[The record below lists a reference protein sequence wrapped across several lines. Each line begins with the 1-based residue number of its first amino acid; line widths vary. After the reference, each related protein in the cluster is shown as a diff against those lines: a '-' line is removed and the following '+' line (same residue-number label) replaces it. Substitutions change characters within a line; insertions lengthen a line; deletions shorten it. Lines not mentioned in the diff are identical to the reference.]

1 MRKAGVLRPI
11 PPVGK
16 VAPVSEIL
24 LPMQPMKRSQVL
36 SLFLLLFPFAL
47 GGGGL
52 CAQSYSGDA
61 RPAAAANRTTATVQ
75 GRVAKDP
82 GGEPV
87 KKALIELIAEN
98 QNEGGDYTAVTGGD
112 GAFRVE
118 GVVPGRYH
126 LFVER
131 TGYLEV
137 EKHHTRSD
145 GRVLALTAGQEV
157 TDLLVRLQAAA
168 VVEGRVTD
176 EDGDPLADAQ
186 VAVLR
191 QTFVAGRTHWQQ
203 AGAER
208 TNDLGEYRIAGLA
221 AGNYYVSLSPPPD
234 FKSLIAAASS
244 APAVDAHTNEA
255 HASDARADDSSAS
268 SATAYATTYYPGT
281 HDLRQAS
288 AVQLHAGDD
297 FPVNFSLAPSPS
309 VVVRGSIA
317 NLGAGASAL
326 VMLQSKDFNL
336 TLNGAEIR
344 KDGSFE
350 IRDVAPGTY
359 TVVATVSGVPPL
371 MARQALEVGAENVSS
386 LQLVPQAGGWVRG
399 RLRAESKAAARVDPG
414 LFFLALRSAEG
425 DDDVL
430 GALSLGEGFDTVAHV
445 NGDGSFEWKNVPP
458 GRYYVELAGD
468 PGASADWFVK
478 SMGAGGREATDS
490 GFSVGGGVA
499 AVELVASA
507 NGAVVDGV
515 AADAKGEPLANVTV
529 VAVPEARLRTRAD
542 RYRKTVSD
550 QSGHFMLH
558 GLPPGEYTVF
568 AWESVDGEAY
578 YNPEFL
584 KSYDGQGT
592 VLRVSEGE
600 RKSLQLTVIPAPDD
614 QQ

>member
-1 MRKAGVLRPI
+1 VDSGFHI
-11 PPVGK
+11 F
-16 VAPVSEIL
+16 
-24 LPMQPMKRSQVL
+24 LPMQPMKLSHVLLL
-36 SLFLLLFPFAL
+36 SLCAL
-47 GGGGL
+47 GGGTL
-52 CAQSYSGDA
+52 RAQSSSGDV
-61 RPAAAANRTTATVQ
+61 RPSATPNRTTASVQ

-98 QNEGGDYTAVTGGD
+98 QNEGGDYTTVTGGD
-112 GAFRVE
+112 GSFRME
-118 GVVPGRYH
+118 GVVPGRYR

-145 GRVLALTAGQEV
+145 GRVLALTSGQDM

-168 VVEGRVTD
+168 VVDGRVTD

-221 AGNYYVSLSPPPD
+221 AGNYYVSVTPPPD
-234 FKSLIAAASS
+234 FKSLIAAASN
-244 APAVDAHTNEA
+244 APAEDT
-255 HASDARADDSSAS
+255 HANA
-268 SATAYATTYYPGT
+268 ATAYATTYYPGT
-281 HDLRQAS
+281 QDLRQAS

-350 IRDVAPGTY
+350 IRDVAPGAY
-359 TVVATVSGVPPL
+359 TVVATVSGATPL
-371 MARQALEVGAENVSS
+371 MARQALEVGSENVES
-386 LQLVPQAGGWVRG
+386 LHLVPQAGGWVHG
-399 RLRAESKAAARVDPG
+399 RLRVESKAAARLDPSQ
-414 LFFLALRSAEG
+414 FFLALHSAEG

-430 GALSLGEGFDTVAHV
+430 GALALGEGFGTVAHA

-458 GRYYVELAGD
+458 GRYYIELAGD
-468 PGASADWFVK
+468 PGASADWFIK
-478 SMGAGGREATDS
+478 SAAAGGRDATDT

-515 AADAKGEPLANVTV
+515 AVDAKGEPLANATV
-529 VAVPEARLRTRAD
+529 VAVPETRLRARTD

-550 QSGHFMLH
+550 QSGHFTLH
-558 GLPPGEYTVF
+558 GLPPGEYTLF

-584 KSYDGQGT
+584 KSYEGQGT
-592 VLRVSEGE
+592 VLRVNEGE
-600 RKSLQLTVIPAPDD
+600 RKSLRLAVIPAPEDP
-614 QQ
+614 Q

>member
-1 MRKAGVLRPI
+1 MKEVHGLRPI

-16 VAPVSEIL
+16 VAQVFQIL
-24 LPMQPMKRSQVL
+24 LPMQPMKRSHVL
-36 SLFLLLFPFAL
+36 LLFLLLFPLAL
-47 GGGGL
+47 GSGTL
-52 CAQSYSGDA
+52 CAQSSSSDA
-61 RPAAAANRTTATVQ
+61 RPAVAASRATASVQ

-82 GGEPV
+82 GAEPV

-112 GAFRVE
+112 GGFRVE

-131 TGYLEV
+131 TGYLEM

-145 GRVLALTAGQEV
+145 GRVLTLAAGQEV
-157 TDLLVRLQAAA
+157 TDVLVRLQAAA

-176 EDGDPLADAQ
+176 EDGDPLTDAQ

-191 QTFVAGRTHWQQ
+191 QTVVAGRPHWQQ

-208 TNDLGEYRIAGLA
+208 TNDLGEYRIPGLPAGS
-221 AGNYYVSLSPPPD
+221 YYVSVSPPPD
-234 FKSLIAAASS
+234 FKSLIAAASN
-244 APAVDAHTNEA
+244 APAVDVRTTEGHTN
-255 HASDARADDSSAS
+255 DARANESSAS
-268 SATAYATTYYPGT
+268 SPTAYATTYYPGT
-281 HDLRQAS
+281 QDLRQAS

-317 NLGAGASAL
+317 NLGAGSSAL

-359 TVVATVSGVPPL
+359 TVVATVSGATPL
-371 MARQALEVGAENVSS
+371 MARQGLEVGSENVES
-386 LQLVPQAGGWVRG
+386 LHLVPQAGGWVHG
-399 RLRAESKAAARVDPG
+399 RLRLESRAAPRLD
-414 LFFLALRSAEG
+414 LSQFFLALRSAEG

-430 GALSLGEGFDTVAHV
+430 GALSLGEGFATVAHV
-445 NGDGSFEWKNVPP
+445 SGDGGFEWKNVPP

-468 PGASADWFVK
+468 PVASTEWFMK
-478 SMGAGGREATDS
+478 SIAAGGREATDT
-490 GFSVGGGVA
+490 GFSVSSGVTG
-499 AVELVASA
+499 VELVASA

-515 AADAKGEPLANVTV
+515 AVDAQGAPLANATV
-529 VAVPEARLRTRAD
+529 VAVPEARLRARTD

-550 QSGHFMLH
+550 QSGHFTLH
-558 GLPPGEYTVF
+558 GLPPGEYPLF

-578 YNPEFL
+578 YNSEFL
-584 KSYDGQGT
+584 KSYEGQGT
-592 VLRVSEGE
+592 VLRVTEGE
-600 RKSLQLTVIPAPDD
+600 RKSLQLAAIPAPED
-614 QQ
+614 QP

>member
-1 MRKAGVLRPI
+1 MKEVHGLRPI

-16 VAPVSEIL
+16 VAQVFQIL
-24 LPMQPMKRSQVL
+24 LPMQPMKRSHVL
-36 SLFLLLFPFAL
+36 LLFLLLFPLAL
-47 GGGGL
+47 GSGTL
-52 CAQSYSGDA
+52 RAQSSSSDA
-61 RPAAAANRTTATVQ
+61 RPAVAASRATASVQ

-112 GAFRVE
+112 GGFRVE

-145 GRVLALTAGQEV
+145 GRVLALAAGQEV
-157 TDLLVRLQAAA
+157 TDVLVRLQAAA

-176 EDGDPLADAQ
+176 EDGDPLTDAQ

-221 AGNYYVSLSPPPD
+221 AGNYYVSVSPPPD
-234 FKSLIAAASS
+234 FKSLIAAASN
-244 APAVDAHTNEA
+244 APAVDVRTTEGHTN
-255 HASDARADDSSAS
+255 DARANESSAS
-268 SATAYATTYYPGT
+268 SPTAYATTYYPGT
-281 HDLRQAS
+281 QDLRQAS

-317 NLGAGASAL
+317 NLGAGSSAL

-344 KDGSFE
+344 KNGSFE
-350 IRDVAPGTY
+350 IRDVAPGAY
-359 TVVATVSGVPPL
+359 TVVATVSGATPL
-371 MARQALEVGAENVSS
+371 MARQALEVGAENVES
-386 LQLVPQAGGWVRG
+386 LHLVPQAGGWVHG
-399 RLRAESKAAARVDPG
+399 RLRVESKAAARLDPSQ
-414 LFFLALRSAEG
+414 FFLALRSAEG

-458 GRYYVELAGD
+458 GRYYIELAGD
-468 PGASADWFVK
+468 PVGSVDWFVK
-478 SMGAGGREATDS
+478 SMAAGGREATDS
-490 GFSVGGGVA
+490 GFSVGGAVA

-507 NGAVVDGV
+507 NGAVIDGV

-529 VAVPEARLRTRAD
+529 VAVPEARLRGRTD
-542 RYRKTVSD
+542 RYRKTVID
-550 QSGHFMLH
+550 QSGHFTLH
-558 GLPPGEYTVF
+558 ALPPGEYTVF
-568 AWESVDGEAY
+568 AWESVDSEAY

-584 KSYDGQGT
+584 KSYEGQGT

-600 RKSLQLTVIPAPDD
+600 RKSLQLAVIAASED

>member
-1 MRKAGVLRPI
+1 
-11 PPVGK
+11 
-16 VAPVSEIL
+16 
-24 LPMQPMKRSQVL
+24 MQPMKL
-36 SLFLLLFPFAL
+36 SRFLLLFLCAL
-47 GGGGL
+47 GGGIL
-52 CAQSYSGDA
+52 CAQSSAGDA
-61 RPAAAANRTTATVQ
+61 RPAAAPNRTTATVQ

-112 GAFRVE
+112 GGFRVE

-176 EDGDPLADAQ
+176 EDGDPLPDAQ

-221 AGNYYVSLSPPPD
+221 AGNYYVSVSPPPN
-234 FKSLIAAASS
+234 FKSLIAAASN
-244 APAVDAHTNEA
+244 APSPDL
-255 HASDARADDSSAS
+255 RADERPNNSNTNDSSAS
-268 SATAYATTYYPGT
+268 AATAYAVTYYPGT
-281 HDLRQAS
+281 QDLRQAS
-288 AVQLHAGDD
+288 AVQLRAGDD
-297 FPVNFSLAPSPS
+297 FPANFSLAPSPS

-317 NLGAGASAL
+317 NLGAGSSAL

-350 IRDVAPGTY
+350 IRDVAPGAY
-359 TVVATVSGVPPL
+359 TVVATVSGATPL
-371 MARQALEVGAENVSS
+371 MARQALEVGPENVES
-386 LQLVPQAGGWVRG
+386 LRLLPQAGGWVHG
-399 RLRAESKAAARVDPG
+399 RLRVESRSAARLDSSQF
-414 LFFLALRSAEG
+414 LLALRSAEG

-430 GALSLGEGFDTVAHV
+430 GALSLGEGFGTVAHV
-445 NGDGSFEWKNVPP
+445 SGDGSFEWKNVPP
-458 GRYYVELAGD
+458 GRYYIELAGD
-468 PGASADWFVK
+468 PGASVDWFIK
-478 SMGAGGREATDS
+478 SIAAGGREATDT

-499 AVELVASA
+499 AVELLASA

-515 AADAKGEPLANVTV
+515 AVDAKGEPLANATV
-529 VAVPEARLRTRAD
+529 VAVPDTRLRARTD

-550 QSGHFMLH
+550 QSGHFTLH
-558 GLPPGEYTVF
+558 GLPPGEYTLL

-584 KSYDGQGT
+584 KSYEGQGT

-600 RKSLQLTVIPAPDD
+600 RKSLQLAVIPAVED
-614 QQ
+614 QP

>member
-1 MRKAGVLRPI
+1 MKLFHVL
-11 PPVGK
+11 
-16 VAPVSEIL
+16 L
-24 LPMQPMKRSQVL
+24 LFL
-36 SLFLLLFPFAL
+36 SLFLCAL
-47 GGGGL
+47 GGGTL
-52 CAQSYSGDA
+52 CAQSSSGDA
-61 RPAAAANRTTATVQ
+61 RPAAAPNRATASVQ

-98 QNEGGDYTAVTGGD
+98 QNEGGDYTSVTGGD
-112 GAFRVE
+112 GSFRVE
-118 GVVPGRYH
+118 GVAPGRYH

-137 EKHHTRSD
+137 EKHHSRAD
-145 GRVLALTAGQEV
+145 GRVLTLTAGQEV
-157 TDLLVRLQAAA
+157 TDVLVRLQAAA

-221 AGNYYVSLSPPPD
+221 AGNYYVSVSPPPD
-234 FKSLIAAASS
+234 FKSLIAAASN
-244 APAVDAHTNEA
+244 APAADT
-255 HASDARADDSSAS
+255 HANDARTNDSSTNA
-268 SATAYATTYYPGT
+268 ATAYATTYYPST
-281 HDLRQAS
+281 QDLRQAS

-297 FPVNFSLAPSPS
+297 FPANFSLAPSPS

-350 IRDVAPGTY
+350 IRDVAPGAY
-359 TVVATVSGVPPL
+359 TVVATVSGGTPL
-371 MARQALEVGAENVSS
+371 MARQALEVGSENVESVH
-386 LQLVPQAGGWVRG
+386 LVPQAGGWVHG
-399 RLRAESKAAARVDPG
+399 RLRMESKSAARLDPSQ
-414 LFFLALRSAEG
+414 FFLALRSSEG
-425 DDDVL
+425 DDDALGVL
-430 GALSLGEGFDTVAHV
+430 ALGEGFGTVAHV
-445 NGDGSFEWKNVPP
+445 SGDGSFEWKNVPP
-458 GRYYVELAGD
+458 GRYYMELAGD
-468 PGASADWFVK
+468 PGANADWFIQ
-478 SMGAGGREATDS
+478 SIAAGGREATDT

-499 AVELVASA
+499 VVDLVASA

-515 AADAKGEPLANVTV
+515 AVDAKGTPLANVTV
-529 VAVPEARLRTRAD
+529 VAVPETRLRARTD

-550 QSGHFMLH
+550 QSGHFTLH
-558 GLPPGEYTVF
+558 GLPPGEYTLL

-578 YNPEFL
+578 YNSEFL
-584 KSYDGQGT
+584 KSYEGLGT
-592 VLRVSEGE
+592 VLRMSEGE
-600 RKSLQLTVIPAPDD
+600 RKSLQLAAIPAAED
-614 QQ
+614 QP

>member
-1 MRKAGVLRPI
+1 MNRFYFL
-11 PPVGK
+11 
-16 VAPVSEIL
+16 IL
-24 LPMQPMKRSQVL
+24 LL
-36 SLFLLLFPFAL
+36 CGF
-47 GGGGL
+47 GGGTL
-52 CAQSYSGDA
+52 FAQSSSVDA
-61 RPAAAANRTTATVQ
+61 RPTAAPNRTTASVQ

-112 GAFRVE
+112 GSFRVE
-118 GVVPGRYH
+118 GVVPGRYR

-145 GRVLALTAGQEV
+145 GRVLALTAGQEM
-157 TDLLVRLQAAA
+157 TDVLVRLQAAA

-191 QTFVAGRTHWQQ
+191 QTFVAGHTHWQQ

-221 AGNYYVSLSPPPD
+221 AGNYYVSVSPPPD
-234 FKSLIAAASS
+234 FKSLIAAASN
-244 APAVDAHTNEA
+244 APVADV
-255 HASDARADDSSAS
+255 HANDARTNDSTNDARTSA
-268 SATAYATTYYPGT
+268 ATAYATTYYPGT
-281 HDLRQAS
+281 QDLRQAS

-297 FPVNFSLAPSPS
+297 FPANFSLAPSPS

-317 NLGAGASAL
+317 NLGAGSSAL

-344 KDGSFE
+344 KDGTFE
-350 IRDVAPGTY
+350 IRDVAPGAY
-359 TVVATVSGVPPL
+359 TVVATVSGATPL
-371 MARQALEVGAENVSS
+371 MARQALEVGSENVES
-386 LQLVPQAGGWVRG
+386 LHLVPQAGGWVHG
-399 RLRAESKAAARVDPG
+399 RLRVESKAAARLDPSQ
-414 LFFLALRSAEG
+414 FFLALRSAEG

-430 GALSLGEGFDTVAHV
+430 GALALGEGFGTVARV

-458 GRYYVELAGD
+458 GRYYIELAGD
-468 PGASADWFVK
+468 PGASADWFMK
-478 SMGAGGREATDS
+478 SIAAGGREATDT

-515 AADAKGEPLANVTV
+515 AVDAKGEPLANATV
-529 VAVPEARLRTRAD
+529 VAVPEARLRARTD

-550 QSGHFMLH
+550 QSGHFTLH
-558 GLPPGEYTVF
+558 GLPPGEYTLF

-584 KSYDGQGT
+584 KSYEGQGT

-600 RKSLQLTVIPAPDD
+600 RKGAQLAVIPAPED
-614 QQ
+614 QP

>member
-1 MRKAGVLRPI
+1 
-11 PPVGK
+11 
-16 VAPVSEIL
+16 
-24 LPMQPMKRSQVL
+24 MQPMKL
-36 SLFLLLFPFAL
+36 SRFLLLFLCAL
-47 GGGGL
+47 GGGIL
-52 CAQSYSGDA
+52 CAQSSAGDA
-61 RPAAAANRTTATVQ
+61 RPAAAPNRTTATVQ

-112 GAFRVE
+112 GGFRVE

-176 EDGDPLADAQ
+176 EDGDPLPDAQ

-221 AGNYYVSLSPPPD
+221 AGNYYVSVSPPPN
-234 FKSLIAAASS
+234 FKSLIAAASN
-244 APAVDAHTNEA
+244 APSPDL
-255 HASDARADDSSAS
+255 RADERPNNSNTNDSSAS
-268 SATAYATTYYPGT
+268 AATAYAVTYYPGT
-281 HDLRQAS
+281 QDLRQAS
-288 AVQLHAGDD
+288 AVQLRAGDD
-297 FPVNFSLAPSPS
+297 FPANFSLAPSPS

-317 NLGAGASAL
+317 NLGAGSSAL

-350 IRDVAPGTY
+350 IRDVAPGAY
-359 TVVATVSGVPPL
+359 TVVATVSGATPL
-371 MARQALEVGAENVSS
+371 MARQALEVGPENVES
-386 LQLVPQAGGWVRG
+386 LRLLPQAGGWVHG
-399 RLRAESKAAARVDPG
+399 RLRVESRSAARLDSSRF
-414 LFFLALRSAEG
+414 LLALRSAEG

-430 GALSLGEGFDTVAHV
+430 GALSLGEGFGTVAHV
-445 NGDGSFEWKNVPP
+445 SGDGSFEWKNVPP
-458 GRYYVELAGD
+458 GRYYIELAGD
-468 PGASADWFVK
+468 PGASVDWFIK
-478 SMGAGGREATDS
+478 SIAAGGREATDT

-499 AVELVASA
+499 AVELLASA

-515 AADAKGEPLANVTV
+515 AVDAKGEPLANATV
-529 VAVPEARLRTRAD
+529 VAVPDTRLRARTD

-550 QSGHFMLH
+550 QSGHFTLH
-558 GLPPGEYTVF
+558 GLPPGEYTLL

-584 KSYDGQGT
+584 KSYEGQGT

-600 RKSLQLTVIPAPDD
+600 RKSLQLAVIPAVED
-614 QQ
+614 QP

>member
-1 MRKAGVLRPI
+1 MKLSYVL
-11 PPVGK
+11 
-16 VAPVSEIL
+16 L
-24 LPMQPMKRSQVL
+24 LFL
-36 SLFLLLFPFAL
+36 SLFPCAL
-47 GGGGL
+47 GGRTL
-52 CAQSYSGDA
+52 CAQSSSDDA
-61 RPAAAANRTTATVQ
+61 RPAVTLNRTTASVQ

-112 GAFRVE
+112 GGFRME
-118 GVVPGRYH
+118 GVAPGRYR

-137 EKHHTRSD
+137 EKHRTRSD

-157 TDLLVRLQAAA
+157 TDVLVRLQAAA

-191 QTFVAGRTHWQQ
+191 RTFVAGRTHWQQ

-221 AGNYYVSLSPPPD
+221 AGNYYVSVSPPPD
-234 FKSLIAAASS
+234 FKSLIAAASN
-244 APAVDAHTNEA
+244 APAADT
-255 HASDARADDSSAS
+255 HASDARTNDSSANA
-268 SATAYATTYYPGT
+268 ATAYATTYYPGT
-281 HDLRQAS
+281 QDLRQAS

-317 NLGAGASAL
+317 NLGAGSSAL

-350 IRDVAPGTY
+350 IRDVAPGAY
-359 TVVATVSGVPPL
+359 TVVATVSGGTPL
-371 MARQALEVGAENVSS
+371 MARQTLEVGTENVES
-386 LQLVPQAGGWVRG
+386 LHLVPQAGGWVRG
-399 RLRAESKAAARVDPG
+399 RLRVESKSVARLDPSH
-414 LFFLALRSAEG
+414 FFLALRSTDG
-425 DDDVL
+425 DDDAL
-430 GALSLGEGFDTVAHV
+430 GALSLGEGFGTVV
-445 NGDGSFEWKNVPP
+445 QVSGDGSFEWKNVPL
-458 GRYYVELAGD
+458 GRYYIELAGD
-468 PGASADWFVK
+468 PGATADWFVK
-478 SMGAGGREATDS
+478 SAAAGGRDATDT

-515 AADAKGEPLANVTV
+515 AVDAKGEPLANATV
-529 VAVPEARLRTRAD
+529 VAVPETRLRARTD
-542 RYRKTVSD
+542 RYRKIVSD
-550 QSGHFMLH
+550 QSGHFTLR
-558 GLPPGEYTVF
+558 GLPPGEYTLL
-568 AWESVDGEAY
+568 AWEIVDGEAY

-584 KSYDGQGT
+584 KSYEGQGT
-592 VLRVSEGE
+592 LLRVSEGE
-600 RKSLQLTVIPAPDD
+600 RKSLQLAVIPAPED
-614 QQ
+614 QP

>member
-1 MRKAGVLRPI
+1 
-11 PPVGK
+11 
-16 VAPVSEIL
+16 
-24 LPMQPMKRSQVL
+24 MQPIKRFHVL
-36 SLFLLLFPFAL
+36 LLFLLLFLFAP
-47 GGGGL
+47 GGGTL
-52 CAQSYSGDA
+52 CAQSSSGDA
-61 RPAAAANRTTATVQ
+61 RPAAATNRTTASVQ

-112 GAFRVE
+112 GSFRVE

-137 EKHHTRSD
+137 EKHHTRAD

-191 QTFVAGRTHWQQ
+191 QTFAAGRTHWQQ

-221 AGNYYVSLSPPPD
+221 AGNYYVSVSPPPD
-234 FKSLIAAASS
+234 FKSLIAAASN
-244 APAVDAHTNEA
+244 APAVDVRTTEAHTN
-255 HASDARADDSSAS
+255 DARANDLSANA
-268 SATAYATTYYPGT
+268 ATAYATTYYPGT
-281 HDLRQAS
+281 QDLRQAS
-288 AVQLHAGDD
+288 SVQLHAGDD

-317 NLGAGASAL
+317 NLGAGTSAL

-350 IRDVAPGTY
+350 IRDVAPGAY
-359 TVVATVSGVPPL
+359 TVVATVSGATPL
-371 MARQALEVGAENVSS
+371 MARQALEVGAENVES
-386 LQLVPQAGGWVRG
+386 LHLVPQAGGWVHG
-399 RLRAESKAAARVDPG
+399 RLRLESRSTARFDPSQ
-414 LFFLALRSAEG
+414 FFLSLHSAEG

-430 GALSLGEGFDTVAHV
+430 DALSLGEGFGTVAHV
-445 NGDGSFEWKNVPP
+445 NSDGSFEWKNVPP
-458 GRYYVELAGD
+458 GRYFIELAGD

-478 SMGAGGREATDS
+478 SMGAGGREATDT
-490 GFSVGGGVA
+490 GFSVGGGVT

-507 NGAVVDGV
+507 NGAVVDAV
-515 AADAKGEPLANVTV
+515 ATDAKGEPLANVTV
-529 VAVPEARLRTRAD
+529 VAVPETRLRARTD

-550 QSGHFMLH
+550 QSGHFTLH

-584 KSYDGQGT
+584 KSYEGQGT
-592 VLRVSEGE
+592 VVRVSEGE
-600 RKSLQLTVIPAPDD
+600 RKSLQLAVIPAPED
-614 QQ
+614 QP

>member
-1 MRKAGVLRPI
+1 
-11 PPVGK
+11 
-16 VAPVSEIL
+16 
-24 LPMQPMKRSQVL
+24 MQPMK
-36 SLFLLLFPFAL
+36 LFHHLLVFLCAL
-47 GGGGL
+47 EGGAL
-52 CAQSYSGDA
+52 CAQSSSDGV
-61 RPAAAANRTTATVQ
+61 RPAATLNRTTATVQ

-112 GAFRVE
+112 GGFRVE
-118 GVVPGRYH
+118 GIVPGRYH

-191 QTFVAGRTHWQQ
+191 PTFVAGRTHWQQ

-221 AGNYYVSLSPPPD
+221 AGNYYVSVSPPPD
-234 FKSLIAAASS
+234 FKSLIAAASN
-244 APAVDAHTNEA
+244 APAADTGAN
-255 HASDARADDSSAS
+255 DARTNDSSTNGPRTSA
-268 SATAYATTYYPGT
+268 ATAYATTYYPGT
-281 HDLRQAS
+281 QDLRQAS

-297 FPVNFSLAPSPS
+297 FPANFSLAPSPS
-309 VVVRGSIA
+309 VAVRGSIA
-317 NLGAGASAL
+317 NLGVGSSAL

-350 IRDVAPGTY
+350 IRDVAPGAY
-359 TVVATVSGVPPL
+359 TVVATVSGATPL
-371 MARQALEVGAENVSS
+371 MARQALEVGSENVES
-386 LQLVPQAGGWVRG
+386 LHLVPQAGGWVHG
-399 RLRAESKAAARVDPG
+399 RLHVESKAAARVESTQ
-414 LFFLALRSAEG
+414 FFLALRSAEG
-425 DDDVL
+425 DDEVL
-430 GALSLGEGFDTVAHV
+430 GALSLGEGFSTVAQV
-445 NGDGSFEWKNVPP
+445 NGDGSFEWKNVPA
-458 GRYYVELAGD
+458 GRYYIELAGD
-468 PGASADWFVK
+468 PGASVDWFIK
-478 SMGAGGREATDS
+478 SMAAGGREAGDS

-507 NGAVVDGV
+507 NGAVIDGV
-515 AADAKGEPLANVTV
+515 AAGGKGEPLANATV
-529 VAVPEARLRTRAD
+529 VAVPEARLRARND

-550 QSGHFMLH
+550 QTGHFTLH
-558 GLPPGEYTVF
+558 GLPPGEYTLF

-584 KSYDGQGT
+584 KSYEGQGT

-600 RKSLQLTVIPAPDD
+600 RKSLQLAVIPAVED
-614 QQ
+614 QP

>member
-1 MRKAGVLRPI
+1 
-11 PPVGK
+11 
-16 VAPVSEIL
+16 
-24 LPMQPMKRSQVL
+24 MQPMK
-36 SLFLLLFPFAL
+36 LLHILLMCLCAL
-47 GGGGL
+47 GGGTL
-52 CAQSYSGDA
+52 CAQSSSGDA
-61 RPAAAANRTTATVQ
+61 RPAAAPNRTTASVQ

-112 GAFRVE
+112 GSFRVE
-118 GVVPGRYH
+118 GVVPGRYR

-137 EKHHTRSD
+137 EKHHRRSD
-145 GRVLALTAGQEV
+145 GRVLALTAGQDM
-157 TDLLVRLQAAA
+157 TDVLVRLQAAA
-168 VVEGRVTD
+168 VVDGRVTD

-221 AGNYYVSLSPPPD
+221 AGNYYVSVSPPPD
-234 FKSLIAAASS
+234 FKSLIAAASN
-244 APAVDAHTNEA
+244 APAADVHAGGARTND
-255 HASDARADDSSAS
+255 SSTNDSNTNDARTNT
-268 SATAYATTYYPGT
+268 ATAYATTYYPGT
-281 HDLRQAS
+281 QDLRQAS

-297 FPVNFSLAPSPS
+297 FPANFSLAPSPS

-350 IRDVAPGTY
+350 IRDVAPGAY
-359 TVVATVSGVPPL
+359 TVVATVSGATPL
-371 MARQALEVGAENVSS
+371 MARQAVEVGSENVES
-386 LQLVPQAGGWVRG
+386 LHLVPQAGGWVHG
-399 RLRAESKAAARVDPG
+399 RLRVESKSAARLDSSQ
-414 LFFLALRSAEG
+414 FFLALRSAEG

-430 GALSLGEGFDTVAHV
+430 GALALGEGFGTVAHV

-458 GRYYVELAGD
+458 GRYYIELAGD
-468 PGASADWFVK
+468 PGASADWFMK
-478 SMGAGGREATDS
+478 SMAAGGREAIDT
-490 GFSVGGGVA
+490 GFSVGGGA
-499 AVELVASA
+499 TAVELVASA

-515 AADAKGEPLANVTV
+515 AADAKGEPLANATV
-529 VAVPEARLRTRAD
+529 VAVPETRLRARTD

-550 QSGHFMLH
+550 QSGHFTLH
-558 GLPPGEYTVF
+558 GLPPGEYTLF

-584 KSYDGQGT
+584 KSYEGQGN
-592 VLRVSEGE
+592 S
-600 RKSLQLTVIPAPDD
+600 AAA
-614 QQ
+614 

>member
-1 MRKAGVLRPI
+1 
-11 PPVGK
+11 
-16 VAPVSEIL
+16 
-24 LPMQPMKRSQVL
+24 
-36 SLFLLLFPFAL
+36 
-47 GGGGL
+47 
-52 CAQSYSGDA
+52 
-61 RPAAAANRTTATVQ
+61 
-75 GRVAKDP
+75 
-82 GGEPV
+82 
-87 KKALIELIAEN
+87 
-98 QNEGGDYTAVTGGD
+98 
-112 GAFRVE
+112 
-118 GVVPGRYH
+118 
-126 LFVER
+126 
-131 TGYLEV
+131 
-137 EKHHTRSD
+137 
-145 GRVLALTAGQEV
+145 
-157 TDLLVRLQAAA
+157 
-168 VVEGRVTD
+168 
-176 EDGDPLADAQ
+176 
-186 VAVLR
+186 
-191 QTFVAGRTHWQQ
+191 
-203 AGAER
+203 
-208 TNDLGEYRIAGLA
+208 
-221 AGNYYVSLSPPPD
+221 
-234 FKSLIAAASS
+234 
-244 APAVDAHTNEA
+244 
-255 HASDARADDSSAS
+255 
-268 SATAYATTYYPGT
+268 
-281 HDLRQAS
+281 
-288 AVQLHAGDD
+288 
-297 FPVNFSLAPSPS
+297 
-309 VVVRGSIA
+309 
-317 NLGAGASAL
+317 
-326 VMLQSKDFNL
+326 MLQSKDFNL

-359 TVVATVSGVPPL
+359 TVMATVSGATPL
-371 MARQALEVGAENVSS
+371 MARQVLEVGAENVSS

-478 SMGAGGREATDS
+478 SMGAGGRESTDS

-515 AADAKGEPLANVTV
+515 AADAKVEPLANVTV
-529 VAVPEARLRTRAD
+529 VAVPEARLRARTD

-550 QSGHFMLH
+550 QSGHFTLH

-584 KSYDGQGT
+584 KSSDGQGT

>member
-1 MRKAGVLRPI
+1 MWLGLEQPGLSG
-11 PPVGK
+11 PGLH
-16 VAPVSEIL
+16 IL
-24 LPMQPMKRSQVL
+24 LPMQPMKL
-36 SLFLLLFPFAL
+36 SRFLQLFLCAL
-47 GGGGL
+47 VGGGTL
-52 CAQSYSGDA
+52 CAQSSSGDA
-61 RPAAAANRTTATVQ
+61 RPAAAPNRTTASVQ

-112 GAFRVE
+112 GGFRVE
-118 GVVPGRYH
+118 GVVPGRYR

-131 TGYLEV
+131 TGFLEV

-145 GRVLALTAGQEV
+145 GRVLALTAGQEM
-157 TDLLVRLQAAA
+157 TDVLVRLQAAA
-168 VVEGRVTD
+168 LVDGRVTD
-176 EDGDPLADAQ
+176 EDGDPLPDAQ

-221 AGNYYVSLSPPPD
+221 AGNYYVSVSPPPD
-234 FKSLIAAASS
+234 FKSLIAAASNAPVADTHANDARSNDSS
-244 APAVDAHTNEA
+244 ANGSNTN
-255 HASDARADDSSAS
+255 DARANA
-268 SATAYATTYYPGT
+268 ATAYATTYYPGT
-281 HDLRQAS
+281 QDLRQAS

-350 IRDVAPGTY
+350 IRDVAPGAY
-359 TVVATVSGVPPL
+359 TVVATVSGATPL
-371 MARQALEVGAENVSS
+371 MARQALEVGSENVES
-386 LQLVPQAGGWVRG
+386 LRLVPQAGGWVHG
-399 RLRAESKAAARVDPG
+399 RLRVESKMAARLDPG
-414 LFFLALRSAEG
+414 QFFLALRSADG

-430 GALSLGEGFDTVAHV
+430 GTLSLGEGFGTVARV
-445 NGDGSFEWKNVPP
+445 SGDGSFEWKNVPP
-458 GRYYVELAGD
+458 GRYYIELAGD
-468 PGASADWFVK
+468 PGASADWFMK
-478 SMGAGGREATDS
+478 SIAAGGREATDM
-490 GFSVGGGVA
+490 GFGVGGGVA
-499 AVELVASA
+499 AVELVLSA
-507 NGAVVDGV
+507 NGAMVDGV
-515 AADAKGEPLANVTV
+515 AVDAKGEPLANATV
-529 VAVPEARLRTRAD
+529 VAVPETRLRARTD

-550 QSGHFMLH
+550 QSGHFTLH
-558 GLPPGEYTVF
+558 GLPPGEYTLF

-584 KSYDGQGT
+584 KGYEGQGT

-600 RKSLQLTVIPAPDD
+600 RKGVQLAVIPATEDA
-614 QQ
+614 Q

>member
-1 MRKAGVLRPI
+1 L
-11 PPVGK
+11 
-16 VAPVSEIL
+16 
-24 LPMQPMKRSQVL
+24 
-36 SLFLLLFPFAL
+36 
-47 GGGGL
+47 
-52 CAQSYSGDA
+52 
-61 RPAAAANRTTATVQ
+61 VQ

-98 QNEGGDYTAVTGGD
+98 QNEGGDYTAVSGGD
-112 GAFRVE
+112 GGFRVE

-208 TNDLGEYRIAGLA
+208 TNDLGEYRIAGLG
-221 AGNYYVSLSPPPD
+221 AGNYYVSVSPPPD
-234 FKSLIAAASS
+234 FKSLIAAASN
-244 APAVDAHTNEA
+244 APAGDT
-255 HASDARADDSSAS
+255 HANDARANDSSTNDVRTNDAPPNDARTNV
-268 SATAYATTYYPGT
+268 ATAYATTYYPGT
-281 HDLRQAS
+281 QDLRQAS
-288 AVQLHAGDD
+288 ALQLHAGDD

-317 NLGAGASAL
+317 NLGAGSSAL
-326 VMLQSKDFNL
+326 VVLQSKDFNL

-350 IRDVAPGTY
+350 IRDVAPGAY
-359 TVVATVSGVPPL
+359 TVVATVSGATPL
-371 MARQALEVGAENVSS
+371 MARQALEVGSENVES
-386 LQLVPQAGGWVRG
+386 LRLVPQSGGWVHG
-399 RLRAESKAAARVDPG
+399 RLRVESKAAARLDASQ
-414 LFFLALRSAEG
+414 FFLALRSVDG

-430 GALSLGEGFDTVAHV
+430 GALALGEGFGTVAQV
-445 NGDGSFEWKNVPP
+445 SGDGSFEWKNVPP
-458 GRYYVELAGD
+458 GRYYIELAGD
-468 PGASADWFVK
+468 PGAGAEWFMK
-478 SMGAGGREATDS
+478 SIAAGGRESTDT
-490 GFSVGGGVA
+490 GFSVVGGA
-499 AVELVASA
+499 TAVELVASA
-507 NGAVVDGV
+507 NGAVVDGAV
-515 AADAKGEPLANVTV
+515 VDAKGEPLANATV
-529 VAVPEARLRTRAD
+529 VAVPETRLRARND

-550 QSGHFMLH
+550 QSGHFTLH
-558 GLPPGEYTVF
+558 GLPPGEYTLL

-584 KSYDGQGT
+584 KSYEGQGT

-600 RKSLQLTVIPAPDD
+600 RKGLQLAVIPAVED
-614 QQ
+614 QP

>member
-1 MRKAGVLRPI
+1 
-11 PPVGK
+11 
-16 VAPVSEIL
+16 
-24 LPMQPMKRSQVL
+24 MQRMKRPY
-36 SLFLLLFPFAL
+36 LLLLLLCAL
-47 GGGGL
+47 GGGTL
-52 CAQSYSGDA
+52 RAQNTSGDA
-61 RPAAAANRTTATVQ
+61 GPAAPNRRSASVA

-98 QNEGGDYTAVTGGD
+98 QNEGGDYTTVTGGD
-112 GAFRVE
+112 GSFRVE

-131 TGYLEV
+131 TGFLEV
-137 EKHHTRSD
+137 EKHHARSE
-145 GRVLALTAGQEV
+145 GRVLTLTAGQDV

-176 EDGDPLADAQ
+176 EDGDPLPDAQ

-221 AGNYYVSLSPPPD
+221 AGNYYVSVNPPPD
-234 FKSLIAAASS
+234 FKSLIAAASNAPS
-244 APAVDAHTNEA
+244 ADAHDARTNDSSTSDSSTSDSNA
-255 HASDARADDSSAS
+255 NDARANA
-268 SATAYATTYYPGT
+268 AAAYATTYYPGT
-281 HDLRQAS
+281 QDLRQAA

-309 VVVRGSIA
+309 VVIRGTIA

-350 IRDVAPGTY
+350 ICDVAPGAY
-359 TVVATVSGVPPL
+359 TVVATVSGTTPL
-371 MARQALEVGAENVSS
+371 MARQALEVGSENVES
-386 LQLVPQAGGWVRG
+386 LHLVPQAGGWVHG
-399 RLRAESKAAARVDPG
+399 RLRVESKSATALDPSQ
-414 LFFLALRSAEG
+414 FFLSLRSAEG

-430 GALSLGEGFDTVAHV
+430 GALSLGEGFATVAHV
-445 NGDGSFEWKNVPP
+445 NRDGSFEWKSVPP
-458 GRYYVELAGD
+458 GRYYIELAGD
-468 PGASADWFVK
+468 PGANADWFVK
-478 SMGAGGREATDS
+478 SMAAGGREATDA

-507 NGAVVDGV
+507 NGAVADGV
-515 AADAKGEPLANVTV
+515 VADAKGEPLANATV
-529 VAVPEARLRTRAD
+529 VAVPEARLRARTD

-550 QSGHFMLH
+550 QSGHFTLH
-558 GLPPGEYTVF
+558 GLPPGEYTLF

-600 RKSLQLTVIPAPDD
+600 RKSLQLAVIPGVEDPR
-614 QQ
+614 

>member
-1 MRKAGVLRPI
+1 MNRFY
-11 PPVGK
+11 
-16 VAPVSEIL
+16 
-24 LPMQPMKRSQVL
+24 
-36 SLFLLLFPFAL
+36 FLLLFLCAL
-47 GGGGL
+47 GGGTL
-52 CAQSYSGDA
+52 CAQSSTGDP
-61 RPAAAANRTTATVQ
+61 RSAAAPNRTTASVQ

-112 GAFRVE
+112 GGFRVE
-118 GVVPGRYH
+118 GVVPGRYR

-137 EKHHTRSD
+137 EKHHTHSD
-145 GRVLALTAGQEV
+145 GRVLALTAGQEM
-157 TDLLVRLQAAA
+157 TDVLVRLQAAA

-221 AGNYYVSLSPPPD
+221 AGNYYVSVSPPPD
-234 FKSLIAAASS
+234 FKSLIAAASN
-244 APAVDAHTNEA
+244 APVADF
-255 HASDARADDSSAS
+255 HADDARTSDSSTNDARTNT
-268 SATAYATTYYPGT
+268 ATAYATTYYPGT
-281 HDLRQAS
+281 QDLRQAS

-297 FPVNFSLAPSPS
+297 FPANFSLAPSPS

-317 NLGAGASAL
+317 NLGAGSSAL

-344 KDGSFE
+344 KDGTFE
-350 IRDVAPGTY
+350 IRDVAPGAY
-359 TVVATVSGVPPL
+359 TVVATVSGATPL
-371 MARQALEVGAENVSS
+371 MARQALEVGSENVER
-386 LQLVPQAGGWVRG
+386 LHLVPQAGGWVHG
-399 RLRAESKAAARVDPG
+399 RLRVESKAAARLDPSQ
-414 LFFLALRSAEG
+414 FFLALRSAEG

-430 GALSLGEGFDTVAHV
+430 GALALGEGFGTVARV

-458 GRYYVELAGD
+458 GRYYIELAGD
-468 PGASADWFVK
+468 PGASADWFMK
-478 SMGAGGREATDS
+478 SIAAGGREATDT

-515 AADAKGEPLANVTV
+515 AVDAKGEPLANATV
-529 VAVPEARLRTRAD
+529 VAVPETRLRARTD

-550 QSGHFMLH
+550 QSGHFTLH
-558 GLPPGEYTVF
+558 GLPPGEYTLF

-584 KSYDGQGT
+584 KSFEGQGT

-600 RKSLQLTVIPAPDD
+600 RKSVQLAVIPAPED

>member
-1 MRKAGVLRPI
+1 MQRMKLFHVL
-11 PPVGK
+11 
-16 VAPVSEIL
+16 L
-24 LPMQPMKRSQVL
+24 LVL
-36 SLFLLLFPFAL
+36 SLFPCAL
-47 GGGGL
+47 GGGTL
-52 CAQSYSGDA
+52 CAQSSSGDA
-61 RPAAAANRTTATVQ
+61 RPAAAPNRITASVQ

-112 GAFRVE
+112 GGFRVE
-118 GVVPGRYH
+118 GVVPGRYR

-221 AGNYYVSLSPPPD
+221 AGSYYVSVSPPPD
-234 FKSLIAAASS
+234 FKSLIAAASN
-244 APAVDAHTNEA
+244 APSPDVRATDAHT
-255 HASDARADDSSAS
+255 SGARTNDSNTNDSSANT
-268 SATAYATTYYPGT
+268 ATAYTTTYYPGT
-281 HDLRQAS
+281 QDLRQAS
-288 AVQLHAGDD
+288 ALQLHAGDD

-309 VVVRGSIA
+309 AVVRGSIA
-317 NLGAGASAL
+317 NLGAGSSAL

-350 IRDVAPGTY
+350 IRDVAPGAY
-359 TVVATVSGVPPL
+359 TVVATVSGATPL
-371 MARQALEVGAENVSS
+371 MARQGLEVGSENVES
-386 LQLVPQAGGWVRG
+386 LHLVPQAGGWVHG
-399 RLRAESKAAARVDPG
+399 RLRLESRAAARLD
-414 LFFLALRSAEG
+414 LSQFFLALRSAEG

-430 GALSLGEGFDTVAHV
+430 GALSLGEGFATVAHV
-445 NGDGSFEWKNVPP
+445 SGDGGFEWKNVPP

-468 PGASADWFVK
+468 PVASTEWFMK
-478 SMGAGGREATDS
+478 SIAAGGREATDT
-490 GFSVGGGVA
+490 GFSVSSGVTG
-499 AVELVASA
+499 VELVVSA
-507 NGAVVDGV
+507 NGALVDGV
-515 AADAKGEPLANVTV
+515 AVDAQGAPLANATV
-529 VAVPEARLRTRAD
+529 VAVPEARLRARTD

-550 QSGHFMLH
+550 QSGHFTLH
-558 GLPPGEYTVF
+558 GLPPGEYTLF

-578 YNPEFL
+578 YNSEFL
-584 KSYDGQGT
+584 KSYEGQGT
-592 VLRVSEGE
+592 VLRVTEGE
-600 RKSLQLTVIPAPDD
+600 RKSLQLAAIPAPED
-614 QQ
+614 QP

>member
-1 MRKAGVLRPI
+1 
-11 PPVGK
+11 
-16 VAPVSEIL
+16 
-24 LPMQPMKRSQVL
+24 MQPMKPSHV
-36 SLFLLLFPFAL
+36 LLLFLCAL
-47 GGGGL
+47 GGGTL
-52 CAQSYSGDA
+52 CAQSSAGDA
-61 RPAAAANRTTATVQ
+61 RPAATPNRTTASVQ

-112 GAFRVE
+112 GGFRVE
-118 GVVPGRYH
+118 GVVPGRYR

-145 GRVLALTAGQEV
+145 GRVLALTAGQEM

-191 QTFVAGRTHWQQ
+191 QTFVSGRTHWQQ

-221 AGNYYVSLSPPPD
+221 AGNYYVSVSPPPD
-234 FKSLIAAASS
+234 FKSLIAAASNAPS
-244 APAVDAHTNEA
+244 ADLRAD
-255 HASDARADDSSAS
+255 DARATDAHPNDAHANDTRTNDSSAS
-268 SATAYATTYYPGT
+268 AATAYATTYYPGT
-281 HDLRQAS
+281 QDLRQAS

-309 VVVRGSIA
+309 VAVRGSIA

-350 IRDVAPGTY
+350 IRDVAPGAY
-359 TVVATVSGVPPL
+359 TVVATVSGATPL
-371 MARQALEVGAENVSS
+371 MARQALEVGSENVES
-386 LQLVPQAGGWVRG
+386 LHLVPQAGGWVDG
-399 RLRAESKAAARVDPG
+399 RLRVESKAAARLDLSQFV
-414 LFFLALRSAEG
+414 LALRSAEG

-430 GALSLGEGFDTVAHV
+430 GALALGEGFGTVAHV
-445 NGDGSFEWKNVPP
+445 NSDGSFEWKNVPP
-458 GRYYVELAGD
+458 GRYYIELAGD
-468 PGASADWFVK
+468 RGASADWFMK
-478 SMGAGGREATDS
+478 STAAGGREAADS
-490 GFSVGGGVA
+490 GFSVGGGVT
-499 AVELVASA
+499 AVEFVASA

-515 AADAKGEPLANVTV
+515 AVDNKGEPLANATV
-529 VAVPEARLRTRAD
+529 VAVPETRLRARTD
-542 RYRKTVSD
+542 RYRKTVGD
-550 QSGHFMLH
+550 QRGHFTLH
-558 GLPPGEYTVF
+558 GLPPGEYTLF

-584 KSYDGQGT
+584 KSYEGQGT

-600 RKSLQLTVIPAPDD
+600 RKSLQLAVIPAPED

>member
-1 MRKAGVLRPI
+1 
-11 PPVGK
+11 
-16 VAPVSEIL
+16 
-24 LPMQPMKRSQVL
+24 MQPMKL
-36 SLFLLLFPFAL
+36 SHVTLLFLCAL
-47 GGGGL
+47 GGGSL
-52 CAQSYSGDA
+52 CAQSPSGDV
-61 RPAAAANRTTATVQ
+61 RPAATPNRATASVQ

-112 GAFRVE
+112 GSFRVE

-131 TGYLEV
+131 TGFLEV
-137 EKHHTRSD
+137 EKHHSRSD
-145 GRVLALTAGQEV
+145 GRVLALTAGQDI

-168 VVEGRVTD
+168 VVDGRVTD

-221 AGNYYVSLSPPPD
+221 AGNYYVSVSPPPD
-234 FKSLIAAASS
+234 FKSLIAAASN
-244 APAVDAHTNEA
+244 APAGDAHTSDAHTNDSNANDA
-255 HASDARADDSSAS
+255 HTNT
-268 SATAYATTYYPGT
+268 ATAYATTYYPGT
-281 HDLRQAS
+281 QDLRQAS

-317 NLGAGASAL
+317 NLDAGASAL

-350 IRDVAPGTY
+350 IRDVAPGAY
-359 TVVATVSGVPPL
+359 TVVATVSGATPL
-371 MARQALEVGAENVSS
+371 MARQALEVGSENVES
-386 LQLVPQAGGWVRG
+386 LHLVPQAGGWVHG
-399 RLRAESKAAARVDPG
+399 RLRVESKMAARLDPG
-414 LFFLALRSAEG
+414 QFFLALRSAEG

-430 GALSLGEGFDTVAHV
+430 GALTLGEGFGTVAHV

-458 GRYYVELAGD
+458 GRYYIELAGD
-468 PGASADWFVK
+468 PGASADWFIK
-478 SMGAGGREATDS
+478 SAAAGGREATDT

-499 AVELVASA
+499 TVELVASA

-515 AADAKGEPLANVTV
+515 AFDAKSEPLANATV
-529 VAVPEARLRTRAD
+529 VAVPETRLRARTD
-542 RYRKTVSD
+542 RYRKTVGD
-550 QSGHFMLH
+550 QSGHFTLH
-558 GLPPGEYTVF
+558 GLPPGEYTLF
-568 AWESVDGEAY
+568 AWESMDGEAY

-584 KSYDGQGT
+584 KSYEGQGT
-592 VLRVSEGE
+592 VLRVSEGG
-600 RKSLQLTVIPAPDD
+600 RKSLQLPVIPAPED

>member
-1 MRKAGVLRPI
+1 MWLGLEQPGLSG
-11 PPVGK
+11 PGLH
-16 VAPVSEIL
+16 IL
-24 LPMQPMKRSQVL
+24 LPMQPMKL
-36 SLFLLLFPFAL
+36 SRFLQLFLCAL
-47 GGGGL
+47 VGGGTL
-52 CAQSYSGDA
+52 CAQSSSGDA
-61 RPAAAANRTTATVQ
+61 RPAAAPNRTTASVQ

-112 GAFRVE
+112 GGFRVE
-118 GVVPGRYH
+118 GVVPGRYR

-131 TGYLEV
+131 TGFLEV

-145 GRVLALTAGQEV
+145 GRVLALTAGQEM
-157 TDLLVRLQAAA
+157 TDVLVRLQAAA
-168 VVEGRVTD
+168 VVDGRVTD
-176 EDGDPLADAQ
+176 EDGDPLPDAQ

-221 AGNYYVSLSPPPD
+221 AGNYYVSVSPPPD
-234 FKSLIAAASS
+234 FKSLIAAASNAPVADTHANDARSNDSS
-244 APAVDAHTNEA
+244 ANGSNTN
-255 HASDARADDSSAS
+255 DARANA
-268 SATAYATTYYPGT
+268 ATAYATTYYPGT
-281 HDLRQAS
+281 QDLRQAS

-344 KDGSFE
+344 TDGSFE
-350 IRDVAPGTY
+350 IRDVAPGAY
-359 TVVATVSGVPPL
+359 TVVATVSGATPL
-371 MARQALEVGAENVSS
+371 MARQPLEVGSENVES
-386 LQLVPQAGGWVRG
+386 LRLVPQAGGWVHG
-399 RLRAESKAAARVDPG
+399 RLRVESKMAARLDPG
-414 LFFLALRSAEG
+414 QFVLALRSADG

-430 GALSLGEGFDTVAHV
+430 GTLSLGEGFGTMTRVS
-445 NGDGSFEWKNVPP
+445 GDGSFEWKNVPP
-458 GRYYVELAGD
+458 GRYYIELAGD
-468 PGASADWFVK
+468 PGASADWFMK
-478 SMGAGGREATDS
+478 SIAAGGREATDM

-499 AVELVASA
+499 AVELVLSA
-507 NGAVVDGV
+507 NGAMVDGV
-515 AADAKGEPLANVTV
+515 AVDAKGEPLANATV
-529 VAVPEARLRTRAD
+529 VAVPETRLRARTD

-550 QSGHFMLH
+550 QSGHFTLH
-558 GLPPGEYTVF
+558 GLPPGEYTLF

-584 KSYDGQGT
+584 KGYEGQGT

-600 RKSLQLTVIPAPDD
+600 RKGVQLAVIPATEDA
-614 QQ
+614 Q